1 MTKRRINF
9 PIDLTLMLIGGKW
22 KCAILCHL
30 LDGAKRTGELRRMM
44 FGITQKVLTEQLREL
59 EADGLIHKAV
69 TPGRVI
75 KVEYTVTELGESL
88 RQVIEGMCSWGE
100 DYLARET
107 NPGTSKSVPAWRGD
121 GVPTQRTISA

>member
-1 MTKRRINF
+1 MIKRRINF

-59 EADGLIHKAV
+59 EHDGLIRKTV
-69 TPGRVI
+69 TPGRVP
-75 KVEYTVTELGESL
+75 KVEYAVTELGESL
-88 RQVIEGMCSWGE
+88 RRIIEGMCSWGE
-100 DYLARET
+100 DYLARQELARASE
-107 NPGTSKSVPAWRGD
+107 PRPASGAR
-121 GVPTQRTISA
+121 QESAASIPP